1 MNVDQALARLLERAG
16 SDLLI
21 SSGSR
26 PRIRK
31 DGRLEPLEG
40 DGEVLTPTDTE
51 RMIRD
56 VLDADELKEL
66 ETKRHVD
73 FSFTWRERARIRGNA
88 YYQRNSM
95 AAAFRLLPLEIPSF
109 DMLGIPESVHR
120 LLEKQHGLLL
130 VTGPFASGKSTTQA
144 AIIDHLNATRP
155 FHIITIEDPIE
166 YVHKHKL
173 AIVDQRQVGED
184 TPSFA
189 EGLRGA
195 FREDPDVVLIGEMR
209 DLETISAAVSIAE
222 AGHLVMG
229 TLHTNDA
236 PQAIDR
242 IIDSYLGAQQQQVRI
257 QLAMCL
263 AGVIYQQLLP
273 AGRGRGG
280 GPKTRE
286 RTRHGGPAMTPQGG
300 GGTPSRLPAARAAP
314 APDRVAGDRDQIDKV
329 EHAPARTAM
338 RAGAHNRFASRQA
351 VRREVDEAPDQHGH
365 EHQVGR
371 DGEGD
376 HGVREPHGRWQK
388 QRAPHERRP
397 VSRRMKAAIRRMARS
412 QPDWWGRLRLSMP
425 RWQ

>member
-1 MNVDQALARLLERAG
+1 MNVDQALARLMERSG

-21 SSGSR
+21 SSGSL

-31 DGRLEPLEG
+31 DGRLESLEG
-40 DGEVLTPTDTE
+40 DGEVLTPADTE
-51 RMIRD
+51 RMVRD
-56 VLDADELKEL
+56 VLDADQLKEL
-66 ETKRHVD
+66 ETRRHVD

-144 AIIDHLNATRP
+144 AMIDHLNATRP

-173 AIVDQRQVGED
+173 AIVDQRQVGDD

-273 AGRGRGG
+273 AVGG
-280 GPKTRE
+280 G
-286 RTRHGGPAMTPQGG
+286 
-300 GGTPSRLPAARAAP
+300 
-314 APDRVAGDRDQIDKV
+314 RVAAFEVLIANTAVRAMIKEGRTDQIRSV
-329 EHAPARTAM
+329 LQTSLREGSQTLERALNQLL
-338 RAGAHNRFASRQA
+338 RAGLIT
-351 VRREVDEAPDQHGH
+351 E
-365 EHQVGR
+365 R
-371 DGEGD
+371 D
-376 HGVREPHGRWQK
+376 
-388 QRAPHERRP
+388 
-397 VSRRMKAAIRRMARS
+397 ARNHS
-412 QPDWWGRLRLSMP
+412 LNPSEIHA
-425 RWQ
+425 

>member
-1 MNVDQALARLLERAG
+1 MNVDQALARLMERAG

-21 SSGSR
+21 SSGSL

-31 DGRLEPLEG
+31 DGRLESLEG
-40 DGEVLTPTDTE
+40 DGEVLTPADTE
-51 RMIRD
+51 RMVRD
-56 VLDADELKEL
+56 VLDADQLKEL
-66 ETKRHVD
+66 ETRRHVD

-144 AIIDHLNATRP
+144 AMIDHLNATRP

-173 AIVDQRQVGED
+173 AIVDQRQVGDD

-273 AGRGRGG
+273 AVGG
-280 GPKTRE
+280 G
-286 RTRHGGPAMTPQGG
+286 
-300 GGTPSRLPAARAAP
+300 
-314 APDRVAGDRDQIDKV
+314 RVAAFEVLIANTAVRAMIKEGRTDQIRSV
-329 EHAPARTAM
+329 LQTSLREGSQTLERALNQLL
-338 RAGAHNRFASRQA
+338 RAGLIT
-351 VRREVDEAPDQHGH
+351 E
-365 EHQVGR
+365 R
-371 DGEGD
+371 D
-376 HGVREPHGRWQK
+376 
-388 QRAPHERRP
+388 
-397 VSRRMKAAIRRMARS
+397 ARNHS
-412 QPDWWGRLRLSMP
+412 LNPSEIHA
-425 RWQ
+425 